1 MLISGDLNLDLKSE
15 NGRDF
20 VAFMKRLFNI
30 DLVSNVNM
38 VTTRDG
44 TVLDAVFARGLDRVD
59 CRNFVS
65 YFSYHEPIISKTV
78 NSVRSMG
85 NVFVDEV
92 CNSMQESAVSTAEM

>member
-1 MLISGDLNLDLKSE
+1 MHGRGYHSSNECLDVQQESDRDHRVLAVGDILMLISGDLNLDLKSE

-65 YFSYHEPIISKTV
+65 YFSYH
-78 NSVRSMG
+78 
-85 NVFVDEV
+85 
-92 CNSMQESAVSTAEM
+92 